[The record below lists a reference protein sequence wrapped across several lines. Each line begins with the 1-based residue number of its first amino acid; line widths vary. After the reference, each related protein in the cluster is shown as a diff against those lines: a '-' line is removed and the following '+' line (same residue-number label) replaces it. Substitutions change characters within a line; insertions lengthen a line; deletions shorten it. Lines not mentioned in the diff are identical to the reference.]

1 MRLIA
6 HKLGDGGRND
16 RLRCVR
22 ADGTSCE
29 VAMPRQRILPHDLIH
44 AVVESRLAFDNGF
57 IGLVAKGADIDFA
70 TQEFHRFIDPQR
82 HAQVAQSESL
92 VESLQTQLWAGTFD
106 DAAFRYGLETTC
118 AMRGVAMPDLSG
130 IDAKAE
136 LFDVVARLGD
146 EWSRVPANGSWELE
160 FPLAASRS

>member
-6 HKLGDGGRND
+6 HKLGDSGRND

-22 ADGTSCE
+22 ADGTACE

-44 AVVESRLAFDNGF
+44 AVVESRLKFSDGF
-57 IGLVAKGADIDFA
+57 IGLVAKGADIHFA
-70 TQEFHRFIDPQR
+70 AQEFHRFVDPAR

-92 VESLQTQLWAGTFD
+92 VESLQTQLWAGEFD

-118 AMRGVAMPDLSG
+118 AMRGVAMPDLSR
-130 IDAKAE
+130 IDAETE

-146 EWSRVPANGSWELE
+146 EWSRVPANGTWELDY
-160 FPLAASRS
+160 PLALSGT